1 MPKSISKE
9 GKKTVLYDNYGTRHV
24 KVSKDETWKEFE
36 FVTLED
42 FKSGYDIVEVKPEP
56 TK

>member
-1 MPKSISKE
+1 MPKAISKE

-42 FKSGYDIVEVKPEP
+42 FKSGYDIAEVKPEP